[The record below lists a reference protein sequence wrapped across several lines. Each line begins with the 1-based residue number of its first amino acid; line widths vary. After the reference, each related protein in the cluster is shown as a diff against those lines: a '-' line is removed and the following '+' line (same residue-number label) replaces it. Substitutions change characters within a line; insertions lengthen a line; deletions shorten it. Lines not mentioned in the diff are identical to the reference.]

1 MGLTMTRFLVSI
13 AVLALAAA
21 APAAAQQPSGRTSTV
36 EAGVYIEFGPSFV
49 DFQNIASSERCRD
62 LCLQDARCRV
72 WRYVSGRAPAE
83 YGRARRVCVL
93 GDRAPQSRT
102 TPGTWVTSGQTR

>member
-1 MGLTMTRFLVSI
+1 MIRHI
-13 AVLALAAA
+13 ALAGVAALAFGAA
-21 APAAAQQPSGRTSTV
+21 APSMAQQPRASTV

-49 DFQNIASSERCRD
+49 DYQNIESPERCRD
-62 LCLQDARCRV
+62 LCLQDRRCSV

-93 GDRAPQSRT
+93 GDRAPQTRT
-102 TPGTWVTSGQTR
+102 RPGAWATSGQVQ

>member
-1 MGLTMTRFLVSI
+1 MVRHMALAG
-13 AVLALAAA
+13 AAALALAIGT
-21 APAAAQQPSGRTSTV
+21 PAHAQPRTSTI
-36 EAGVYIEFGPSFV
+36 EGGVYIEFGPSFV
-49 DFQNIASSERCRD
+49 DYQNIESAERCRD
-62 LCLQDARCRV
+62 LCLQDRRCRV

-102 TPGTWVTSGQTR
+102 QPGGWATSGQVR

>member
-1 MGLTMTRFLVSI
+1 MKHVR
-13 AVLALAAA
+13 
-21 APAAAQQPSGRTSTV
+21 APASALGLAFGLLFAPIADAQQPRASTL

-49 DFQNIASSERCRD
+49 DYQNIESPERCRD
-62 LCLQDARCRV
+62 LCLQDRRCRV

-93 GDRAPQSRT
+93 GDRPVQNRLR
-102 TPGTWVTSGQTR
+102 PGTWATSGAVQ

>member
-1 MGLTMTRFLVSI
+1 MIRHI
-13 AVLALAAA
+13 ALAGVAA
-21 APAAAQQPSGRTSTV
+21 LVLGSAGPAGAQQQPRASTV

-49 DFQNIASSERCRD
+49 DYQNIESAERCRD
-62 LCLQDARCRV
+62 LCLQDRRCRV

-102 TPGTWVTSGQTR
+102 RPGAWATSGQVQ

>member
-1 MGLTMTRFLVSI
+1 MKRFLVCFG
-13 AVLALAAA
+13 ALALALA

-36 EAGVYIEFGPSFV
+36 EAGVYLEFGPSFV
-49 DFQNIASSERCRD
+49 DYQNIESGERCRD

-72 WRYVSGRAPAE
+72 WRYVSGTAPAE

-102 TPGTWVTSGQTR
+102 TPGAWATSGQVR

>member
-1 MGLTMTRFLVSI
+1 MVRHW
-13 AVLALAAA
+13 ALAGIAA
-21 APAAAQQPSGRTSTV
+21 LAIGAGGTALAQQPPRASTV
-36 EAGVYIEFGPSFV
+36 EGGVYIEFGPSFV
-49 DFQNIASSERCRD
+49 DYQNIESAERCRD
-62 LCLQDARCRV
+62 LCLQDRRCRV

-102 TPGTWVTSGQTR
+102 RPGGWATSGQIQ